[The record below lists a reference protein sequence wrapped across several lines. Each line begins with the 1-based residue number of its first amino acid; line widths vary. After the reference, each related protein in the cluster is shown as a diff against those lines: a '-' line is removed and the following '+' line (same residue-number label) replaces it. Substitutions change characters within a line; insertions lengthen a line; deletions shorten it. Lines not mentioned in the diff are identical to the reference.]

1 MKSNTEKSSPSPEAK
16 ALSLFLMAYKAGD
29 PVIKEKAKRINRLW
43 DLVMKNELSKDEYAE
58 EVKTMLASF
67 GGYTDVIEKTVRFY
81 IDKTG
86 EWTLIGND
94 KYCVDAAKVA
104 NSILKK

>member
-1 MKSNTEKSSPSPEAK
+1 MKKITEKTSPSPEAK
-16 ALSLFLMAYKAGD
+16 ALSLFLMAHKAGN

-43 DLVMKNELSKDEYAE
+43 DLVIKNELSKEEYTE
-58 EVKTMLASF
+58 EVKNMLASF

-86 EWTLIGND
+86 EWTLKGGD
-94 KYCVDAAKVA
+94 KYCVDANAVA
-104 NSILKK
+104 DKILNK